1 MNWEI
6 LGTIASLIV
15 LVSFLMKG
23 EKNIRLVNIL
33 GAVMFTGYG
42 VMINAFSVWFLN
54 GALVL
59 IHIYKLIKQK
69 ILKKKDKENI

>member
-1 MNWEI
+1 MSWEI
-6 LGTIASLIV
+6 LGTIASSIV
-15 LVSFLMKG
+15 LISFLMKG

-33 GAVMFTGYG
+33 GAVMFVVYG
-42 VMINAFSVWFLN
+42 IMINAFSVWFLN

-69 ILKKKDKENI
+69 ILKKKDK

>member
-15 LVSFLMKG
+15 LISFLMKG

-33 GAVMFTGYG
+33 GAVMFASYG

-59 IHIYKLIKQK
+59 IHIYKLVKQK
-69 ILKKKDKENI
+69 ILRKKDK